1 VKADHVADLVREVFA
16 EREADYLI
24 DTLFLAHSAY
34 GDDYH
39 QKAQELLVYYCQN
52 VLNARAVL
60 QNVVSGCWVLDNLA
74 GQGKP
79 SLFTDALNS
88 CADALLEQTLGDEDK
103 LRGES

>member
-1 VKADHVADLVREVFA
+1 MKADHVADLVREVFA

-34 GDDYH
+34 GEDYH
-39 QKAQELLVYYCQN
+39 QKACELLVYYCQN

-74 GQGKP
+74 GHGTA
-79 SLFTDALNS
+79 SLFTQALNS

-103 LRGES
+103 LRGE